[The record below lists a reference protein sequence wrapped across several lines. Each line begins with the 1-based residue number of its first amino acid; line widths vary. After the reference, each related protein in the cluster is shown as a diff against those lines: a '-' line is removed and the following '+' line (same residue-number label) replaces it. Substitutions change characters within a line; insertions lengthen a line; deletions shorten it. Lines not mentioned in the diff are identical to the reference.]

1 MKKIKPNLTILPHSS
16 EAEQSILGGLMLDN
30 DKLEIIENIIEIN
43 DFHRQDHKIIYEA
56 IHILSI
62 KNKPFDVITVSECLL
77 SKNKLKKIGGFEY
90 LIQLIKNTPGTANI
104 KAYAN
109 IVNEYSILRKLIKA
123 GSNII
128 ETAINSK
135 GKKILEIIDYSEKQI
150 FDISKNKDKKS
161 KIKIISEI
169 FKKTI
174 HQVKTLSESSNN
186 ISGIS
191 SGFSKVDKLTSGL
204 QKSDLIIIAGRPSMG
219 KTTFAMNI
227 AEHNIMTTNKP
238 VLIFSMEMPSEQIG
252 MRLLSSLTKIE
263 LQKIRTGTLNENEWK
278 QIMLKITTINT
289 KKLFIDDSESLS
301 PIDIRTKARKI
312 TKEHGQLGIIII
324 DYLQLMKIQGINENR
339 TYEISEISRSLKS
352 LAKELNVPLIALS
365 QLNRSLEQRIDK
377 RPIMSDL
384 RESGA
389 IEQDADLIIFIYR
402 DELYNKDSK
411 YKGIAEIII
420 GKQRNGPLGNEN
432 LFYKGEY
439 STFENI
445 T

>member
-1 MKKIKPNLTILPHSS
+1 MKGIKKNFTFLPHST

-30 DKLEIIENIIEIN
+30 DKFDTIEHIIDIN
-43 DFHRQDHKIIYEA
+43 DFHRQDHKNIYEA
-56 IHILSI
+56 IYNLSI
-62 KNKPFDVITVSECLL
+62 KNKPFDIITVSEYLL

-90 LIQLIKNTPGTANI
+90 LIQLVKNTPGTANI

-109 IVNEYSILRKLIKA
+109 IINEYSILRKLIKA

-128 ETAINSK
+128 ESALNAK

-161 KIKIISEI
+161 KIKTISEI

-174 HQVKTLSESSNN
+174 HQVKTLSESSNS

-191 SGFSKVDKLTSGL
+191 SGFSKLDKLTSGL

-263 LQKIRTGTLNENEWK
+263 LQKIRTGNLNDNEWK
-278 QIMLKITTINT
+278 QIMLKIPAINA

-301 PIDIRTKARKI
+301 PLDIRTKARKI

-352 LAKELNVPLIALS
+352 LAKELEVPLIALS

-389 IEQDADLIIFIYR
+389 IEQDADLIVFIYR
-402 DELYNKDSK
+402 DEIYNKESK

-420 GKQRNGPLGNEN
+420 GKQRNGPLGSEN
-432 LFYKGEY
+432 LFFRG
-439 STFENI
+439 
-445 T
+445 

>member
-1 MKKIKPNLTILPHSS
+1 MKTTKEISSLPHST
-16 EAEQSILGGLMLDN
+16 EVEQSILGGLILDN
-30 DKLEIIENIIEIN
+30 DKFEIIENILETN
-43 DFHRQDHKIIYEA
+43 DFYRQDHKIIYDA
-56 IHILSI
+56 IYNLSI
-62 KNKPFDVITVSECLL
+62 KNKPFDIITISEYLL

-90 LIQLIKNTPGTANI
+90 LVQLIRNTPGTANI
-104 KAYAN
+104 KTYAN
-109 IVNEYSILRKLIKA
+109 IINEYSTLRKLIKA

-128 ETAINSK
+128 ESALNSK

-150 FDISKNKDKKS
+150 FDISKNKNKKS
-161 KIKIISEI
+161 KTKTISEI
-169 FKKTI
+169 LKKTL
-174 HQVKTLSESSNN
+174 HQVRTLSESSNN

-191 SGFSKVDKLTSGL
+191 SGFEKFDKLTSGL

-238 VLIFSMEMPSEQIG
+238 ILIFSLEMPSEQIG
-252 MRLLSSLTKIE
+252 MRILSSLTKIE
-263 LQKIRTGTLNENEWK
+263 LQKIRTGNLNENEWK
-278 QIMLKITTINT
+278 QVMLKIPIINT

-301 PIDIRTKARKI
+301 PLDVRTKARKI

-324 DYLQLMKIQGINENR
+324 DYLQLMKIHGINENR
-339 TYEISEISRSLKS
+339 TFEISEISRSLKS
-352 LAKELNVPLIALS
+352 LAKELDVPLIALS
-365 QLNRSLEQRIDK
+365 QLNRCLEQRNDK

-411 YKGIAEIII
+411 KKGIAEIII
-420 GKQRNGPLGNEN
+420 GKQRNGPLGSEN
-432 LFYKGEY
+432 LLFKGEY
-439 STFENI
+439 SKFENI
-445 T
+445 

>member
-1 MKKIKPNLTILPHSS
+1 MKEIKKILTFLPHST

-30 DKLEIIENIIEIN
+30 DKFDAIQNIIEVN

-56 IHILSI
+56 IENLSN
-62 KNKPFDVITVSECLL
+62 KNKPFDIITISEYLIT
-77 SKNKLKKIGGFEY
+77 KNKLQKIGGFEY
-90 LIQLIKNTPGTANI
+90 LVQLIKKTPGTANI
-104 KAYAN
+104 KAYITIIN
-109 IVNEYSILRKLIKA
+109 DYSILRKLIKA

-128 ETAINSK
+128 ESALNAK
-135 GKKILEIIDYSEKQI
+135 GQKIPEIIDYSEKQI
-150 FDISKNKDKKS
+150 FDISKNQEKKS
-161 KIKIISEI
+161 KIKTIYDI

-174 HQVKTLSESSNN
+174 HQIKTLSESSNS

-191 SGFSKVDKLTSGL
+191 SGFSKFDKLTSGL

-227 AEHNIMTTNKP
+227 AEHNMMTTNKP
-238 VLIFSMEMPSEQIG
+238 ILIFSMEMPSEQIG

-263 LQKIRTGTLNENEWK
+263 LQKIRTGNLNDNEWK
-278 QIMLKITTINT
+278 QIKTKINTINA

-312 TKEHGQLGIIII
+312 TKENGQIGIIII

-339 TYEISEISRSLKS
+339 TYEISEISRSLKN
-352 LAKELNVPLIALS
+352 LAKELEVPIIALS

-402 DELYNKDSK
+402 DELYNKESK
-411 YKGIAEIII
+411 NKGIAEIII

-432 LFYKGEY
+432 LLFKGEY
-439 STFENI
+439 SKFENI
-445 T
+445 

>member
-1 MKKIKPNLTILPHSS
+1 MKEIKKILTFLPHST

-30 DKLEIIENIIEIN
+30 DKFDAIQNIIEVN

-56 IHILSI
+56 IENLSN
-62 KNKPFDVITVSECLL
+62 KNKPFDIITISEYLIT
-77 SKNKLKKIGGFEY
+77 KNKLQKIGGFEY
-90 LIQLIKNTPGTANI
+90 LVQLIKKTPGTANI
-104 KAYAN
+104 KAYITIIN
-109 IVNEYSILRKLIKA
+109 DYSILRKLIKA

-128 ETAINSK
+128 ESALNAK
-135 GKKILEIIDYSEKQI
+135 GQKIPEIIDYSEKQI
-150 FDISKNKDKKS
+150 FDISKNQDKKS
-161 KIKIISEI
+161 KIKTIYDI

-174 HQVKTLSESSNN
+174 HQIKTLSESSNS

-191 SGFSKVDKLTSGL
+191 SGFSKFDKLTSGL

-227 AEHNIMTTNKP
+227 AEHNMMTTNKP
-238 VLIFSMEMPSEQIG
+238 ILIFSMEMPSEQIG

-263 LQKIRTGTLNENEWK
+263 LQKIRTGNLNDNEWK
-278 QIMLKITTINT
+278 QIKTKINTINA

-301 PIDIRTKARKI
+301 PLDIRTKARKI
-312 TKEHGQLGIIII
+312 TKENGQIGMIII

-339 TYEISEISRSLKS
+339 TYEISEISRSLKN
-352 LAKELNVPLIALS
+352 LAKELEVPIIALS

-402 DELYNKDSK
+402 DELYNKESK
-411 YKGIAEIII
+411 NKGIAEIII

-432 LFYKGEY
+432 LLFKGEY
-439 STFENI
+439 SKFENI
-445 T
+445 

>member
-1 MKKIKPNLTILPHSS
+1 MKGIKKNFNVLPHST

-30 DKLEIIENIIEIN
+30 DKFNTIDHIIEIN

-56 IHILSI
+56 IYNLFI
-62 KNKPFDVITVSECLL
+62 KNKPFDIITVSEFLL

-90 LIQLIKNTPGTANI
+90 LTQLIKNTPGTTNM

-109 IVNEYSILRKLIKA
+109 IINEYSILRKLIKA

-128 ETAINSK
+128 ESALNAN

-150 FDISKNKDKKS
+150 FDISKNKNKKS
-161 KIKIISEI
+161 KIKMISDI

-174 HQVKTLSESSNN
+174 HQIKTLSESSNT
-186 ISGIS
+186 ISGLS
-191 SGFSKVDKLTSGL
+191 SGFFKFDKLTSGL
-204 QKSDLIIIAGRPSMG
+204 QKADLIIIAGRPSMG

-227 AEHNIMTTNKP
+227 AEHNIITTNKP
-238 VLIFSMEMPSEQIG
+238 ILIFSMEMPSEQIG
-252 MRLLSSLTKIE
+252 MRLLSSITKIE
-263 LQKIRTGTLNENEWK
+263 LQKIRTGSLNDNEWK
-278 QIMLKITTINT
+278 QIMLKIPLINN

-365 QLNRSLEQRIDK
+365 QLNRSLEQRIDR

-402 DELYNKDSK
+402 DELYHKDSK
-411 YKGIAEIII
+411 HKGIAEIII
-420 GKQRNGPLGNEN
+420 GKQRNGPLGSEN
-432 LFYKGEY
+432 LFFRGEY
-439 STFENI
+439 SKFENI
-445 T
+445 I

>member
-1 MKKIKPNLTILPHSS
+1 MKNIKKNFTILPHST
-16 EAEQSILGGLMLDN
+16 EAEQSIIGGLILDN
-30 DKLEIIENIIEIN
+30 DKLETIENLIEIN
-43 DFHRQDHKIIYEA
+43 DFHRQDHKIIYET
-56 IHILSI
+56 IHNLSLA
-62 KNKPFDVITVSECLL
+62 NKPFDIITISESLL
-77 SKNKLKKIGGFEY
+77 TKNKLKKIGGFEY
-90 LIQLIKNTPGTANI
+90 LIQLIKNTPGTTNI

-109 IVNEYSILRKLIKA
+109 IISEYSILRKLIKA

-128 ETAINSK
+128 ESALNAK
-135 GKKILEIIDYSEKQI
+135 GKKIIEIIDYSEKQI

-169 FKKTI
+169 LKKTI
-174 HQVKTLSESSNN
+174 HQVKTLSESSCN

-191 SGFSKVDKLTSGL
+191 SGFIKFDKLTSGL

-263 LQKIRTGTLNENEWK
+263 LQKIKTGTLNENEWK
-278 QIMLKITTINT
+278 QIMLKIPIINT

-301 PIDIRTKARKI
+301 PIDVRTKARKI

-339 TYEISEISRSLKS
+339 TYEISEISRSLKN

-402 DELYNKDSK
+402 DEIYNKNSK

-420 GKQRNGPLGNEN
+420 GKQRNGPLGSEN
-432 LFYKGEY
+432 LLFKGEY
-439 STFENI
+439 SKFENI
-445 T
+445 I